1 MGSDGGSYPL
11 EPLPYAAPPAASGK
25 AVAALVL
32 GLVAFFCCTPLGP
45 VAWFL
50 GASER
55 AAIRA
60 GYASPAGDGF
70 ALAGMIFGIIC
81 TVLLILGLLA
91 VILWIVVFGG
101 LAIIA
106 AAAGAH

>member
-1 MGSDGGSYPL
+1 MGIDGGSYPP
-11 EPLPYAAPPAASGK
+11 EPARYTPPPPASGK

-60 GYASPAGDGF
+60 GYSSPAGDGI
-70 ALAGMIFGIIC
+70 ALAGMIIGIVC
-81 TVLLILGLLA
+81 TALVVLGLLA